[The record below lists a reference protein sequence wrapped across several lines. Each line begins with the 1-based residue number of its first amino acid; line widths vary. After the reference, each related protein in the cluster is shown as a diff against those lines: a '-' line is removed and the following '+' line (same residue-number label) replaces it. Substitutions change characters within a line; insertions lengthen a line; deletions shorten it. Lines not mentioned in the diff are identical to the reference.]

1 MRISNKMRCSNL
13 FKFSFNFRFPT
24 GSNVTQSPSSGN
36 DRQQMTK
43 TSKLRPSIAS
53 QRQCS
58 VTLVKGETVRS
69 GRFGLKY

>member
-1 MRISNKMRCSNL
+1 MRYWNL
-13 FKFSFNFRFPT
+13 FKFCFNFRFPT
-24 GSNVTQSPSSGN
+24 GSNLTQSPSPVN
-36 DRQQMTK
+36 DRQQMIS

-58 VTLVKGETVRS
+58 VTVLKGETIRP